1 MTEHQLQASIIAECN
16 LRANQNPD
24 YARVFAVPNGGHR
37 SKATAG
43 RLKAEGVR
51 RGVPD
56 LMLLAKRHGY
66 SGLIMELKVND
77 GRQSPEQKAWL
88 EWLKGQGFYTCVVRD
103 DADKAMEII
112 RWFVEDEE

>member
-1 MTEHQLQASIIAECN
+1 MTEHDLQASIIAECN
-16 LRANQNPD
+16 LRANQNPM
-24 YARVFAVPNGGHR
+24 YAKVFCVPNGQYRPGQR
-37 SKATAG
+37 MEPG
-43 RLKAEGVR
+43 LKK
-51 RGVPD
+51 GVPD

-66 SGLIMELKVND
+66 SGLCIELKVND

-88 EWLKGQGFYTCVVRD
+88 EWLKGQGFYTCVIRD